1 MTASTVTVAHIRP
14 SWSIPPITEDSAV
27 IWTVALKRLA
37 PRTLLLTVDWRRT
50 RSPVKRPDSRSA
62 WTASDPLKGMRK
74 ESLRTVRNPRTAY
87 TISCMNIVSA
97 AARRPRAGTQ
107 AACSGPGSYDSA
119 STPASSWSDGLGC
132 PKLADVTWGFHW
144 PSGSLEA
151 DRIGIRG
158 SSAPVSRFRPA
169 PGGTDPPR
177 GTRALAGLLGHASS
191 QMKVYGGTPSAATGI
206 CPTPTDGCPVNDQS
220 DLGSGD
226 RYLQPVHF

>member
-1 MTASTVTVAHIRP
+1 MRHEPSPINICPAAWTAAMTASTVTVAHIRP
-14 SWSIPPITEDSAV
+14 SWSIPPISGDSAV

-97 AARRPRAGTQ
+97 AARPPGLPPGPLAAARVRTIALQLQPPAGTI
-107 AACSGPGSYDSA
+107 A
-119 STPASSWSDGLGC
+119 WGC

-169 PGGTDPPR
+169 PGGTDPPHR
-177 GTRALAGLLGHASS
+177 ATRALAGLLGQRADPDEG
-191 QMKVYGGTPSAATGI
+191 VRVGGQACGV
-206 CPTPTDGCPVNDQS
+206 GW
-220 DLGSGD
+220 
-226 RYLQPVHF
+226 R